1 MGISTFQKRIK
12 RRIKIVELKCE
23 LLKRAKILKQGKS
36 SDISEELAIK
46 LCTFIIARLGITT
59 AG

>member
-1 MGISTFQKRIK
+1 MW
-12 RRIKIVELKCE
+12 V
-23 LLKRAKILKQGKS
+23 AKEGKDFEAREKK

-46 LCTFIIARLGITT
+46 SCTFIIASLGITT

>member
-1 MGISTFQKRIK
+1 M
-12 RRIKIVELKCE
+12 KIVELKCE

-46 LCTFIIARLGITT
+46 LAIKLCTFIIARLGITT